1 MMAVAERLS
10 ATDRLRKFIG
20 EVKVEITKVSW
31 PSRDELREAT
41 VVVIV
46 AVFIISIFIYAMDLM
61 IGRIVQAVL

>member
-1 MMAVAERLS
+1 MAVAERIS
-10 ATDRLRKFIG
+10 ATDRLKKFMG

-31 PSRDELREAT
+31 PSRQELREAT

-46 AVFIISIFIYAMDLM
+46 AVIIISVFIYAVDLL